1 MDAEDVAE
9 KKWNMFE
16 KGPERMRSNS
26 HFAYLTDVCR
36 VRHAELLKHLQT
48 YRERVVVRGDIVQG
62 CPHEARCLLS

>member
-9 KKWNMFE
+9 KKWNMFDKAKKE
-16 KGPERMRSNS
+16 CGAI
-26 HFAYLTDVCR
+26 HFAHLTDVCR

-62 CPHEARCLLS
+62 CPHEARGLLS